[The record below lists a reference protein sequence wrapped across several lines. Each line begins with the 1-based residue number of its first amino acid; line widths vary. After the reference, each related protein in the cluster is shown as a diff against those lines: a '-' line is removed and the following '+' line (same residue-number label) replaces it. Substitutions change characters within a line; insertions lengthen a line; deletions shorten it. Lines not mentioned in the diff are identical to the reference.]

1 MQEEFEIYGVD
12 FRTRASRHDEMVEVL
27 RKLWAGGMVEH
38 HGRHFDFPALQISP
52 APPQTVPVYTGG
64 GSPAALRR
72 AAQLADGWIG
82 AGNTPAEVPGIVAE
96 LDRLRTEAGRAQRPF
111 ETVIGLSTPPDLATF
126 QRLAD
131 AGMDIGM
138 SYPFKYIVGERSSV
152 DEKKRAMDQFAAT
165 IIRAFDRR
173 A

>member
-1 MQEEFEIYGVD
+1 LQIL
-12 FRTRASRHDEMVEVL
+12 SL
-27 RKLWAGGMVEH
+27 RQSTHQK
-38 HGRHFDFPALQISP
+38 ALQI
-52 APPQTVPVYTGG
+52 TID
-64 GSPAALRR
+64 AAKY
-72 AAQLADGWIG
+72 
-82 AGNTPAEVPGIVAE
+82 GIVAE
-96 LDRLRTEAGRAQRPF
+96 LGRLRTEAGRAQRPF